1 MIKISISIG
10 IVCMV
15 NNTAILE
22 QATLSNQNTVKIIK
36 NETAECS
43 AALSSH
49 SKHNVIFIS
58 LL

>member
-1 MIKISISIG
+1 
-10 IVCMV
+10 MV